1 MMEKQ
6 ELTME
11 QAMEALDHI
20 VEQLEEGDASLEETF
35 TLYQQGMELL
45 KQCSGQID
53 EVEKKLQIL
62 NENGEISEI

>member
-1 MMEKQ
+1 MEKK

-20 VEQLEEGDASLEETF
+20 VEQLEEGNASLEDTF
-35 TLYQQGMELL
+35 ALYQKGMELL

-53 EVEKKLQIL
+53 QVEKKLQIL

>member
-1 MMEKQ
+1 
-6 ELTME
+6 ME

-20 VEQLEEGDASLEETF
+20 VEQLEEGNASLEDTF
-35 TLYQQGMELL
+35 ALYQKGMELL

-53 EVEKKLQIL
+53 QVEKKLQIL